1 MKNLQVKYEH
11 FKLIYKASFSR
22 NEIILFDGNTCMV
35 RFFLNYSQGISIGLY
50 QNFLI
55 FSLNYSPELA
65 NIKEIITFFFAIYG
79 MFLNYT
85 KANGSANLPGIF
97 KDFFLNG

>member
-35 RFFLNYSQGISIGLY
+35 RFFLNHSQGISIGLY

-55 FSLNYSPELA
+55 FSPNYCPELA
-65 NIKEIITFFFAIYG
+65 NIKEIITFFLQSMACF
-79 MFLNYT
+79 
-85 KANGSANLPGIF
+85 
-97 KDFFLNG
+97 